1 MSDSPA
7 PHATSSTS
15 ELTRTADRAATPQV
29 AVIIAVYNR
38 AESLRVLLTQLAAQR
53 IDPSAFEVVVVDD
66 GSTPPIAEVMH
77 APDVPFALR
86 LLQQDNAGPAA
97 ARDRGI
103 RASTAPLVISL
114 DDDMRVGPDFIAAHL
129 AAHAD
134 APAPRVVLGRLRAP
148 SGASLRLFERYQL
161 AQLDRLARRAT
172 TDPTVVRGGNV
183 YSGNVSFARALYDAA
198 GGFDA
203 ALRFSEDAELG
214 LRFERA
220 GASIRFSDDA
230 WSEHWS
236 DHTSLSRWIDRSI
249 AYGRADSHVA
259 AKHPHDAGANPWRFL
274 DDVNPISRPLLRLAV
289 AWPTIGRVL
298 ARLVLALAHAL
309 AVIGG
314 ERLAMIATTL
324 AYGLLYYVGVREA
337 AGSFAA
343 ARAGRR
349 AYLQMAPPHT
359 LRGSA
364 LFAKCLAD
372 IRADQAA
379 LRNTD
384 GRYRA
389 SGTASP
395 RHGSL
400 LSDAVQRIGFQLLV
414 AYRVMRL
421 CRQLRLGLLAK
432 VQSRL
437 MRHLYGADIHW
448 DAELAPGVVIV
459 HGVGLVISHAA
470 RVGAGCILFQH
481 VTLGESIHPVSRRV
495 GAPTLEA
502 RVHVAPGAVLLGP
515 IVIGHDSKVAA
526 NAVVT
531 ESIPAHSVVQSPRS
545 ELVVRRRDRQ
555 EDA

>member
-1 MSDSPA
+1 MSESPVS
-7 PHATSSTS
+7 HESIGTSA
-15 ELTRTADRAATPQV
+15 RTPTDARTVAPQV

-38 AESLRVLLTQLAAQR
+38 AESLRVLLAQLAAQH
-53 IDPSAFEVVVVDD
+53 IQPGAFEVVVVDD
-66 GSTPPIAEVMH
+66 GSTPPISEAVRT
-77 APDVPFALR
+77 ADLPFAMR
-86 LLQQDNAGPAA
+86 LLRQDNAGPAA

-103 RASTAPLVISL
+103 RASSAPLVISL
-114 DDDMRVGPDFIAAHL
+114 DDDMRVGPEFIAAHL

-134 APAPRVVLGRLRAP
+134 APTPRVVLGRLRPP
-148 SGASLRLFERYQL
+148 SDASLRLFERYQL
-161 AQLDRLARRAT
+161 AQLDRLARRAA
-172 TDPTVVRGGNV
+172 TDPTAVRGGHV
-183 YSGNVSFARALYDAA
+183 YSGNVSFSRALYDAV

-203 ALRFSEDAELG
+203 TLRLSEDAELG

-220 GASIRFSDDA
+220 GASIRFADDA

-236 DHTSLSRWIDRSI
+236 DHTSLAGWMERSI
-249 AYGRADSHVA
+249 AYGRVDSRVA
-259 AKHPHDAGANPWRFL
+259 EKHPQEAGANPWRFL

-289 AWPTIGRVL
+289 AWPTMGRLV
-298 ARLVLALAHAL
+298 ARLVLAVAQAL
-309 AVIGG
+309 AAIGG
-314 ERLAMIATTL
+314 ERLATTATTL
-324 AYGLLYYVGVREA
+324 AYGLLYYVGVRDA
-337 AGSFAA
+337 AGSFSA

-349 AYLQMAPPHT
+349 AYLQMALPHT
-359 LRGSA
+359 LRGTS

-372 IRADQAA
+372 IRADQAM
-379 LRNTD
+379 LRETD
-384 GRYRA
+384 GRYRSSGA
-389 SGTASP
+389 SAARHASLP
-395 RHGSL
+395 
-400 LSDAVQRIGFQLLV
+400 SDAVQRIGFQLMV

-421 CRQLRLGLLAK
+421 LRQLRLGLLAK

-437 MRHLYGADIHW
+437 MRHVYGADIHW

-470 RVGAGCILFQH
+470 RVGPGCILFQH

-495 GAPTLEA
+495 GGPTLEA

-515 IVIGHDSKVAA
+515 IVIGHDSKIAA

-545 ELVVRRRDRQ
+545 ELVVRRRDQQ

>member
-1 MSDSPA
+1 MSETPT
-7 PHATSSTS
+7 PHDASGTSAVTPTDPPIAS
-15 ELTRTADRAATPQV
+15 PQV

-38 AESLRVLLTQLAAQR
+38 AESLRVLLAQLAAQR
-53 IDPSAFEVVVVDD
+53 IERSAFEVVVVDD
-66 GSTPPIAEVMH
+66 GSTPPIGEL
-77 APDVPFALR
+77 VPTHDLPYTIR
-86 LLQQDNAGPAA
+86 LLRQENAGPAA

-114 DDDMRVGPDFIAAHL
+114 DDDMRVGPDFVAAHL

-148 SGASLRLFERYQL
+148 ASASLRLFERYQL
-161 AQLDRLARRAT
+161 AQLDRLARRAA

-183 YSGNVSFARALYDAA
+183 YSGNVSFTRALYEAV

-203 ALRFSEDAELG
+203 TLRLSEDAELG

-220 GASIRFSDDA
+220 GASIRFADDA

-236 DHTSLSRWIDRSI
+236 DHTSLRGWIDRSI
-249 AYGRADSHVA
+249 AYGRVDSRVA
-259 AKHPHDAGANPWRFL
+259 AKHPDDAGANPWRFL

-289 AWPTIGRVL
+289 AWPALGRLL
-298 ARLVLALAHAL
+298 ARLVLAVAQVLAT
-309 AVIGG
+309 IGG
-314 ERLAMIATTL
+314 ERLAVIATTL
-324 AYGLLYYVGVREA
+324 AYGLLYYVGVRDA

-359 LRGSA
+359 LRGTS

-372 IRADQAA
+372 IRADQAM
-379 LRNTD
+379 LRETD
-384 GRYRA
+384 GRYRSSGA
-389 SGTASP
+389 SSA

-421 CRQLRLGLLAK
+421 FRQLRLGLLAK

-459 HGVGLVISHAA
+459 HGIGLVISHAA
-470 RVGAGCILFQH
+470 RVGSGCILFQH

-495 GAPTLEA
+495 GGPTLEA

-515 IVIGHDSKVAA
+515 IVIGHDSKIAA
-526 NAVVT
+526 NTVVT

-545 ELVVRRRDRQ
+545 ELVVRRRDQQ
-555 EDA
+555 ENT